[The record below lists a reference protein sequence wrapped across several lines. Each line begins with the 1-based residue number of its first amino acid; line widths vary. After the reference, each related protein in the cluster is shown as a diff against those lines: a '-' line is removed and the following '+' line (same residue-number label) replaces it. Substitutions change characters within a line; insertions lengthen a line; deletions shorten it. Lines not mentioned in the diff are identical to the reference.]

1 MMVKLQ
7 IINKNNCLYKLKDI
21 KENEYEIN
29 LEFLDIKSIP
39 EIGDYICI
47 SAELLNP
54 RYAGYSTLYTFGNL
68 DNPCG
73 KSNLNINDT
82 DVIKIITGNKE
93 IVLKRLYG

>member
-1 MMVKLQ
+1 MVRLK
-7 IINKNNCLYKLKDI
+7 IINKNNYLYKLKDI
-21 KENEYEIN
+21 KGNEYEFN
-29 LEFLDIKSIP
+29 LEFFDIETTP
-39 EIGDYICI
+39 EIGDYISM

-82 DVIKIITGNKE
+82 DVIKVITENKE